1 MTNRREFYL
10 AEQVACNSEGLL
22 AFVAKLAIE
31 QNEFDHFLIVLHEQH
46 SLDPAK
52 FKIKLGEELYNE
64 FLELE
69 ALEY

>member
-1 MTNRREFYL
+1 MTNRRSFYL
-10 AEQVACNSEGLL
+10 AEQLAGKSEGLL

-46 SLDPAK
+46 SLDPEK